1 MWLEMR
7 LLFVVLR
14 EQVLLVDRIN
24 LTLIMGDTLLLPL
37 QVLKLGLVLLIELGL
52 LEEKL
57 LLQVSLQLF
66 VRMGLKLTRLNKR
79 AIIVCRLV
87 RVTWYWYKV
96 TALEY

>member
-14 EQVLLVDRIN
+14 EKVLLVDRIY
-24 LTLIMGDTLLLPL
+24 LTLIMGDALLLPL

-66 VRMGLKLTRLNKR
+66 VRVGLKLTRLNKR
-79 AIIVCRLV
+79 AIIVC
-87 RVTWYWYKV
+87 
-96 TALEY
+96 

>member
-1 MWLEMR
+1 MREGVLNLWLEMR

-14 EQVLLVDRIN
+14 EQVLLVDRIYLN
-24 LTLIMGDTLLLPL
+24 LIMSDTLLLPL

-52 LEEKL
+52 LEKKL

-79 AIIVCRLV
+79 AIIVC
-87 RVTWYWYKV
+87 
-96 TALEY
+96 